1 MILVILG
8 GTCSGKT
15 EFALSCE
22 KYGFPKVITNTTRA
36 RRVDDKKDSYHF
48 LTKEKFFEK
57 VENGEMIEYTEYNGN
72 YYGVSMDSLSDNC
85 VVVLEPNGLRSLKE
99 KLPEC
104 VFSIYLWVSEEERY
118 KRGLLRGDNP
128 ETIKSRIKED
138 KKLFNADLEDEVN
151 FVIRNL
157 KREEYSE
164 VIENN
169 FDILYTK

>member
-36 RRVDDKKDSYHF
+36 RRVDDKEDSYHF
-48 LTKEKFFEK
+48 LTKEEFFEK
-57 VENGEMIEYTEYNGN
+57 VENGEMIEYAEYNGN
-72 YYGVSMDSLSDNC
+72 YYGTSSDSLSKNC
-85 VVVLEPNGLRSLKE
+85 VVVLEPNGLRSLKN
-99 KLPEC
+99 KIPDG
-104 VFSIYLWVSEEERY
+104 VFSIYLWVSEEERLR
-118 KRGLLRGDNP
+118 RGLLRGDNP
-128 ETIKSRIKED
+128 EIIKSRIEED
-138 KKLFNADLEDEVN
+138 KVLFNDNLENEVS
-151 FVIRNL
+151 FVIRDL

-169 FDILYTK
+169 FEVLWTE